1 MSGRYNRKTVSV
13 ITPPSELAV
22 PLADMKAYLVI
33 TGTAD
38 DALLTAFIQAA
49 TEAAKQY
56 LKRSIMEET
65 LELTMDGFDE
75 FDDDRILA
83 LGPGVHTAS
92 VPHILG
98 GGNEIDL
105 AYPPVK
111 SITSIKTIDRANAE
125 ATFSSSLYALDVD
138 GGRVFLNEGETW
150 PTDLRARAAVK
161 VRYIVGYTIIPAP
174 IIQGIKQHVAAMYE
188 CRDACSM
195 PEVSKSIM
203 ASYRL
208 ADSMV
213 G

>member
-1 MSGRYNRKTVSV
+1 VRYNRKTVSV
-13 ITPPSELAV
+13 ITPPSGLAV
-22 PLADMKAYLVI
+22 SLTDMKAYLVI

-56 LKRSIMEET
+56 LKRSILEET
-65 LELTMDGFDE
+65 LELTMDGFNE

-92 VPHILG
+92 VPYILG

-111 SITSIKTIDRANAE
+111 SVTTIKTFDRANTE
-125 ATFSSSLYALDVD
+125 ATFSNTLYQLDGD
-138 GGRVFLNEGETW
+138 GGRVYLNESVTW
-150 PTDLRARAAVK
+150 PSDLRARAAVK
-161 VRYIVGYTIIPAP
+161 VRYVVGYTAIPAP
-174 IIQGIKQHVAAMYE
+174 IVQGIKQHVAAMYE

-208 ADSMV
+208 ADNLV